1 MTLFPEGAVIRPGGG
16 LREDLLGLGGGVGS
30 GGVIGV
36 GLKVGLV
43 DGGAAVAAAAAAPE
57 VLPSALGTLPILSS
71 LLERLESLE
80 EDLRGSDVEAMAA
93 AKSAAFMPAP
103 EVLAAD
109 EADGFETAAAKSR
122 PFSAASFLTLA
133 FSLFSSFFLPSIS
146 SFLALVVQIRMAIS

>member
-80 EDLRGSDVEAMAA
+80 EVEAMAA

-133 FSLFSSFFLPSIS
+133 FSLFSSFFFASIS
-146 SFLALVVQIRMAIS
+146 SFFALVVQIRMAIS

>member
-80 EDLRGSDVEAMAA
+80 ELEAMAA

>member
-80 EDLRGSDVEAMAA
+80 EVEAMAA

-109 EADGFETAAAKSR
+109 EADGFETAVAKSR